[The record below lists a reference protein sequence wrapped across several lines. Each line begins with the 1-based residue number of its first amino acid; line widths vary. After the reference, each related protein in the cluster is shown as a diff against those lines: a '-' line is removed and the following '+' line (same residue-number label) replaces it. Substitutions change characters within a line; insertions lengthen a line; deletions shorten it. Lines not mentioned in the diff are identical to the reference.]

1 MDGKNSLGRTP
12 STLDLSNF
20 PNEDFK
26 VTTIG
31 LFTELNKII
40 RRLSKKER
48 ECIKNFNQKSLIRT

>member
-1 MDGKNSLGRTP
+1 MYDKNSLGRTP
-12 STLDLSNF
+12 STQDLSNF

-31 LFTELNKII
+31 LFTELNKRI

-48 ECIKNFNQKSLIRT
+48 ECMKNSNQKSLIRT

>member
-1 MDGKNSLGRTP
+1 MDDKNSLGRTP

-31 LFTELNKII
+31 LFTELNKRM
-40 RRLSKKER
+40 RRLSKRKE
-48 ECIKNFNQKSLIRT
+48 NV